1 MNSSFNDIKT
11 NEMLIQQQLDSVISE
26 LKIEKKLFFFGLLIE
41 SCTLVY
47 YKPRYF
53 LEEFYAYSNCR

>member
-26 LKIEKKLFFFGLLIE
+26 LKIEKKQFLKKLIRLLIR
-41 SCTLVY
+41 SYLKLICW
-47 YKPRYF
+47 
-53 LEEFYAYSNCR
+53 

>member
-26 LKIEKKLFFFGLLIE
+26 LKIEKKKQF
-41 SCTLVY
+41 
-47 YKPRYF
+47 K
-53 LEEFYAYSNCR
+53 N